1 MIRTYY
7 AIFLITF
14 FLSCSSSSKLAKFK
28 IKPEIPI
35 AKLNEKGIAVINP
48 NYKRNYYRILPY
60 LFYNSN
66 EVFNEVKGDFYNVK
80 YNLSSNLNIMSG
92 FWSEYGEYKNSLIVL
107 IGMSNSSTIPL
118 KGIPITVKSSK
129 HGVFEK
135 KTKLWGNNITN
146 QIQQRVLF
154 VKKLELNKKYDVI
167 NKVFD
172 DVITVKIGEQIYEF
186 LNPEMEL
193 K

>member
-7 AIFLITF
+7 VISLITF
-14 FLSCSSSSKLAKFK
+14 FLSCSSSSKLP
-28 IKPEIPI
+28 KPEIKLEIPI
-35 AKLNEKGIAVINP
+35 TKLNEKGIVAINP

-60 LFYNSN
+60 LFFNSS
-66 EVFNEVKGDFYNVK
+66 EAFNEIKGDFYNVK
-80 YNLSSNLNIMSG
+80 YKLSSNLNIMPG
-92 FWSEYGEYKNSLIVL
+92 FFSQYGEYKNSLIVL

-129 HGVFEK
+129 YGVFEK
-135 KTKLWGNNITN
+135 KAKLWGNNETN

-167 NKVFD
+167 NKVFG
-172 DVITVKIGEQIYEF
+172 DVITVKIGEQIYVIF
-186 LNPEMEL
+186 KP
-193 K
+193 